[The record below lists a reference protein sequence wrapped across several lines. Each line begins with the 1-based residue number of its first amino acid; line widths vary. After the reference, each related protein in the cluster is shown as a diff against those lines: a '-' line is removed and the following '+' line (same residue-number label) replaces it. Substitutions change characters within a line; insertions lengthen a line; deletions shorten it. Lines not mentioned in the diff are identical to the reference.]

1 MDKHEQKK
9 LQLGKRIRK
18 LREILDYPQEVVASA
33 LGMSVSGYS
42 RIERDEVKLTV
53 DKLLIIC
60 DKLNVSLCDLTHP
73 SENHLYSNFSIT
85 SRNYISNNSHEELQ
99 RLEKIYRTQ
108 VELLKEEI
116 AYLRKLLNDNAM
128 N

>member
-1 MDKHEQKK
+1 MDKHEQNK
-9 LQLGKRIRK
+9 LQLGTRIRK
-18 LREILDYPQEVVASA
+18 LREMLDYPQEVIAST

-99 RLEKIYRTQ
+99 RLEKAYRTQ

-116 AYLRKLLNDNAM
+116 TYLRKLLDEDTM